1 MLPVVLPL
9 PAADAW
15 DTAPGAN
22 LILQTSAGRSFEFVG
37 PLGTHSNVAGIHPK
51 KNLTWLKPFG
61 PSHLRARRLRVGIA
75 GAAMTPWWTNA
86 QSQVAHLLTGYIE
99 RLTSVPDDVWLD
111 VALQLCSCCS
121 NDDDVFFVP
130 KARAM
135 HPRHTP
141 SAT

>member
-61 PSHLRARRLRVGIA
+61 PSHLRARRRGGLMRSPNLR
-75 GAAMTPWWTNA
+75 TYL
-86 QSQVAHLLTGYIE
+86 QD
-99 RLTSVPDDVWLD
+99 TS
-111 VALQLCSCCS
+111 
-121 NDDDVFFVP
+121 NG
-130 KARAM
+130 
-135 HPRHTP
+135 
-141 SAT
+141 